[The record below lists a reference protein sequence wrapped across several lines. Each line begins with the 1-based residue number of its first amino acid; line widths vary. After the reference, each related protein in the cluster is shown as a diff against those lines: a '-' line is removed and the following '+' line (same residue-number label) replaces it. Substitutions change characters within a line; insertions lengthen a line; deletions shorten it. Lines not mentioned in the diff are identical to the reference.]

1 MEKRKKRMKKLV
13 VFYSRADENYF
24 NGVMKYIKIGN
35 TEKVAKVIAKF
46 TGADLFKLEQKNS
59 DYNIC
64 VKEAKKDLQA
74 NARPPLI
81 SLPKNFE
88 YYDEI
93 YLGYPNYW

>member
-46 TGADLFKLEQKNS
+46 TGADLFKLEQKNPYNS

-74 NARPPLI
+74 NVRPPLI
-81 SLPKNFE
+81 SLPKILRTMMK
-88 YYDEI
+88 YI
-93 YLGYPNYW
+93 